1 MQLLQ
6 RNLFDIHFIS
16 ITDYVYYHY
25 YKYSLLL
32 LIYIVNINVHVISFT
47 NLNFIV
53 VFFKLLSAVDQ

>member
-16 ITDYVYYHY
+16 TTNEVYYHY
-25 YKYSLLL
+25 YKHSILLL
-32 LIYIVNINVHVISFT
+32 LKYIVNIHVHVISFK

-53 VFFKLLSAVDQ
+53 VFLSC

>member
-16 ITDYVYYHY
+16 ITNEVYYHY
-25 YKYSLLL
+25 YKHSILLL
-32 LIYIVNINVHVISFT
+32 LKYIVNIHVHVISFK

-53 VFFKLLSAVDQ
+53 VF